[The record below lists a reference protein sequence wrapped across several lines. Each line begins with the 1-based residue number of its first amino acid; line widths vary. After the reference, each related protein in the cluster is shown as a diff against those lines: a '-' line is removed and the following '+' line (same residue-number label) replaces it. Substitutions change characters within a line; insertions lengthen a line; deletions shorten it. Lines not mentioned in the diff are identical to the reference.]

1 MTIARSQQQLK
12 AVRRLRELVISGEFE
27 PGQRLSE
34 LAAVELLGI
43 SRTPVRAALAT
54 LAHEGLLESRSNGG
68 YIVRDFSLTDMLD
81 AIDVRGVL
89 EGTAARMAAER
100 SSGERETRTLYSILK
115 KIDGLLEA
123 TATDGDGLFEG
134 YVALNEQF
142 HNEMLRLAESPML
155 ERSLSQVTA
164 LPFASPNAF
173 TKASLELDKNRNV
186 LVIAQAQ
193 HRAITDAISAGHSAR
208 AFMLG
213 QEHAQ
218 TAADNL
224 KALASKNKLSKLLA
238 EANTLPA
245 STRDS

>member
-1 MTIARSQQQLK
+1 
-12 AVRRLRELVISGEFE
+12 LRELVIGGEFE

-34 LAAVELLGI
+34 QAAVKLLGI

-54 LAHEGLLESRSNGG
+54 LAHEGLLAPRSHGG
-68 YIVRDFSLTDMLD
+68 FIVRDFSLADMLD
-81 AIDVRGVL
+81 AIELRGVL

-100 SSGERETRTLYSILK
+100 SNGERETRALYFILT
-115 KIDGLLEA
+115 KIDALLES
-123 TATDGDGLFEG
+123 TAGDGGGLFEG
-134 YVALNEQF
+134 YVALNEEF
-142 HNEMLRLAESPML
+142 HDEMLRLAQSPML

-164 LPFASPNAF
+164 LPFVSPNAF

-186 LVIAQAQ
+186 LVVAQAQ

-224 KALASKNKLSKLLA
+224 KALAGKNKLSKLLA
-238 EANTLPA
+238 EANVLPA
-245 STRDS
+245 AVGR